1 MSGKEAADLMI
12 SKGCIEAAYLDGG
25 ASSTMYVDGEVVNR
39 PSGGEE
45 RAIAHSILIK
55 VDK

>member
-1 MSGKEAADLMI
+1 MI